1 MYSVDYSYFDKV
13 FQYLKYFNF
22 DSEKFNQNY
31 PKILPD
37 YLCGLDPY
45 ILFKY
50 NYGAS
55 KITLFFTE
63 YPNYCIKIPF
73 NVDIDE
79 ADICEKEN
87 NIYHDAQKNQVSTI
101 LLPIIK
107 IGSINNHNIYAQYV
121 GQPLAENTDIL
132 VSNSD
137 SIKKISKTA
146 SKKDSNIIEN
156 ATDSIEW
163 NYYVLQYYG
172 FKKGY
177 KILNYL
183 YYNLSD
189 LRDENIGFIGEKP
202 IIFDYG
208 GAI

>member
-1 MYSVDYSYFDKV
+1 MYSIIYPYFNKV
-13 FQYLKYFNF
+13 FQYLKHFNF
-22 DSEKFNQNY
+22 NSEKFNQY
-31 PKILPD
+31 HPELLPD
-37 YLCGLDPY
+37 YLWSLNPS

-73 NVDIDE
+73 NADMDE
-79 ADICEKEN
+79 IDICEKEN
-87 NIYHDAQKNQVSTI
+87 NIYHDAQKNKVSAI

-107 IGSINNHNIYAQYV
+107 IGFINNHNIYAQYI
-121 GQPLAENTDIL
+121 GQPLTENNDIL
-132 VSNSD
+132 ISNSN
-137 SIKKISKTA
+137 SIKKISKIT
-146 SKKDSNIIEN
+146 SKKDSDVIKN
-156 ATDSIEW
+156 ATDNTEW

-172 FKKGY
+172 FQKGY
-177 KILNYL
+177 KILDYL

-189 LRDENIGFIGEKP
+189 LRDDNIGFVGEKP

-208 GAI
+208 GAV

>member
-1 MYSVDYSYFDKV
+1 MYSINYPYFNKV
-13 FQYLKYFNF
+13 FKYLEHFNF
-22 DSEKFNQNY
+22 NSEEFNQHH
-31 PKILPD
+31 PEMLPD

-73 NVDIDE
+73 DAGMDE

-101 LLPIIK
+101 LLPIIN
-107 IGSINNHNIYAQYV
+107 IGSINNHNIYAQYI
-121 GQPLAENTDIL
+121 GQPLTENNDVLI
-132 VSNSD
+132 SNSK
-137 SIKKISKTA
+137 SIKKISKNTL
-146 SKKDSNIIEN
+146 KTDIIEN
-156 ATDSIEW
+156 ATDCTEW

-177 KILNYL
+177 KILDYL

-189 LRDENIGFIGEKP
+189 LRDDNIGFIGEKP

-208 GAI
+208 GAV